1 MIDHEVRLARLLT
14 ERRNVPPRKHGEI
27 DREISRMCAAI
38 LAPKLGTGKL
48 EARVVLY
55 PRV

>member
-14 ERRNVPPRKHGEI
+14 ERRNVPMQKHGEI
-27 DREISRMCAAI
+27 DREISRMCVAI
-38 LAPKLGTGKL
+38 LASKLAAGKL